1 MKKLFIL
8 ALSLAFCCGTLTFA
22 ACKKDD
28 PAPQSSSSAPTS
40 ETSSETSS
48 ESSSENSS
56 ALSES
61 SENSSSLS
69 DDLSSLDMMD

>member
-48 ESSSENSS
+48 ESSIESS
-56 ALSES
+56 SLSES